1 MNMNK
6 IKFNVLR
13 AIVLVFA
20 IVGALAPM
28 AAMAQTGDLFFGQ
41 EHSYTVVFRGNGE
54 AVVYGKIGFTN
65 TGDKAV
71 DMFGI
76 QIPNANPTEFT
87 ALQQTTVVNNN
98 PCIYPYQYESYGKP
112 CAMED
117 LAYPSGGFAE
127 NRVMNNPSGYEKL
140 TFKSA
145 GNQYDIKLTQV
156 VEPNAKGEVIFA
168 YVAKGYVNKS
178 LGVYKFA
185 FETPKV
191 NSRIKNVSVSVDVD
205 SELILKGKRSNVNY
219 STRAVSDGM
228 TSAFADSSGARMSSP
243 EFVQSVSLIGT
254 NGPVTKTAQNLSPNE
269 SLTVNGEYANSK
281 LALNWFSMLWKVL
294 LGLVILV
301 VIIWLIRW
309 SYLRS
314 SKITTASDSSQANA
328 PLNTPHA
335 EEETFHLLHPL
346 YSAVGVLS
354 AFVVVGIGFLSQMAL
369 RSTIMYGTY
378 DSGITSLAIILLA
391 GLFILVVLVLPP
403 VLIGIKL
410 GWRAGV
416 SVLVNTLLAFVV
428 LLALYI
434 ILRITGVW
442 PMYSPAVRSYP
453 DYPMMY

>member
-1 MNMNK
+1 MNK
-6 IKFNVLR
+6 IKFNIVR
-13 AIVLVFA
+13 AVVLVFA
-20 IVGALAPM
+20 LVGALAPLST
-28 AAMAQTGDLFFGQ
+28 MAQTGDLFFGQ

-54 AVVYGKIGFTN
+54 AVVYGKISFTN

-87 ALQQTTVVNNN
+87 ALQQTMVNNN
-98 PCIYPYQYESYGKP
+98 PCLYPYELNGKP
-112 CAMED
+112 CAVYD
-117 LAYPSGGFAE
+117 LVYPSGGYSG
-127 NRVMNNPSGYEKL
+127 NRIMNNPSGYEKL

-168 YVAKGYVNKS
+168 YVAKGYVKKS

-191 NSRIKNVSVSVDVD
+191 NSRIKNISVSVDVD

-219 STRAVSDGM
+219 STKAVSDGM
-228 TSAFADSSGARMSSP
+228 IGAFADSSGARMSSP
-243 EFVQSVSLIGT
+243 EFVQTVNLIGT

-294 LGLVILV
+294 LGLVILT

-314 SKITTASDSSQANA
+314 SKMAVASNSFQSNT
-328 PLNTPHA
+328 PLNTSHS
-335 EEETFHLLHPL
+335 EEEIFHLLHPL
-346 YSAVGVLS
+346 YSAVGILS
-354 AFVVVGIGFLSQMAL
+354 AFVVVGIGFLAQMAL

-403 VLIGIKL
+403 VLMGIKL

-416 SVLVNTLLAFVV
+416 SVLINTILSFVV

-434 ILRITGVW
+434 ILRITGAW